1 MLLARV
7 AAELRTNTDLSRY
20 LLPVRFMEESLEIF
34 DVADFWLECL
44 FYLAR
49 ESAVGDPELTRELR
63 ETHSALAARGRGE
76 ELIEARARA
85 AVLNAADRLGKQ
97 LVLMVENL
105 QDLCGDVDEDF
116 GWKLREALQSQ
127 PEIMLLATATSRFK
141 GLDDATQPFFEL
153 FRTLGLDPLAIEEC
167 QRLWHVV
174 SGDAV
179 GEREVRPLQILTGGS
194 PRLLVYVAD
203 FARHGSLRQL
213 MEQLVTLIDE
223 HTEYFRTHL
232 EGFAKTERR
241 VYLATIDLWQPSTTG
256 EITARARLDVRI
268 VSNMLGRLVH
278 RGAVMYEGTGRKR
291 RYSAVERLYG
301 IYYKL
306 RRERDEAAIVRN
318 LIHFMA
324 VFYGSLTGIDD
335 VGIDWQAMRLR
346 TNALLH
352 LGDRDA
358 VLEAFR
364 AAYDAFRIGKKTM
377 LREMLDL
384 VLGMIAFGVSERDLA
399 EVLSSDRERADA
411 LAPLVVALRKRAGE
425 PVRAPVEVIEVADDI
440 IREIEAKM
448 SAARV

>member
-1 MLLARV
+1 MKRSLEHPIRKANPGTFQSDQEVIRQFVVRNRELDTVLEVLRGNMDAASCQHVLLVAPRGRGKTMLLARV

-127 PEIMLLATATSRFK
+127 PEIMLLATATSRFTMRHSRSSSCSA
-141 GLDDATQPFFEL
+141 GSGRCDTAVLRAVPH
-153 FRTLGLDPLAIEEC
+153 LGARSVGYRGMPASMARC
-167 QRLWHVV
+167 Q
-174 SGDAV
+174 
-179 GEREVRPLQILTGGS
+179 
-194 PRLLVYVAD
+194 
-203 FARHGSLRQL
+203 
-213 MEQLVTLIDE
+213 
-223 HTEYFRTHL
+223 
-232 EGFAKTERR
+232 
-241 VYLATIDLWQPSTTG
+241 
-256 EITARARLDVRI
+256 
-268 VSNMLGRLVH
+268 RLVH

-318 LIHFMA
+318 LIHFMV
-324 VFYGSLTGIDD
+324 VFYSKPELSEMSERLSDD
-335 VGIDWQAMRLR
+335 VGFDWQAMRLR
-346 TNALLH
+346 TTALLH
-352 LGDRDA
+352 QGDRDA

-364 AAYDAFRIGKKTM
+364 AAYDAFRIGKRTM
-377 LREMLDL
+377 LREMLEL